1 MGYRQGCYTTCH
13 LRYHIVWA
21 PKYRCNVL
29 HGKVRVRVRD
39 HVHMFVEIPPYVSVS
54 DFFRTANGRL
64 SRKIQEFE
72 HIRKRYWA
80 QRIWGRGCFW
90 ARTGKSASDRQWA

>member
-21 PKYRCNVL
+21 PKYRFNVL
-29 HGKVRVRVRD
+29 HGKVRVRVREIVRQDCAEMGVAIINGALSRD

-54 DFFRTANGRL
+54 DFVR
-64 SRKIQEFE
+64 
-72 HIRKRYWA
+72 
-80 QRIWGRGCFW
+80 
-90 ARTGKSASDRQWA
+90 